1 MIGFT
6 TKITAAKGG
15 FFDRAAVQLAM
26 DRRAAVVLS
35 GLGAFV
41 RQRARSSIRSP
52 GVRKRASSP
61 GKPPY
66 NQTGV
71 LRNSILFWYD
81 QTQQQVTIGPVALNR
96 PSPRWVMGES
106 KPTPAVLEHGGTLRV
121 HEVQVGGRWWKVS
134 PSDPWL
140 TRGKMRFAMRRERNL
155 TIAPRPYMQPA
166 LEKTLGNPREIMKLW
181 RKAIRVK

>member
-41 RQRARSSIRSP
+41 RQRARSSIRAP
-52 GVRKRASSP
+52 GKRKQASKP
-61 GKPPY
+61 GKPPK
-66 NQTGV
+66 NQTGL
-71 LRNSILFWYD
+71 LRDNILFWYD
-81 QTQQQVTIGPVALNR
+81 HGNQGVTIGPIMLNR
-96 PSPRWVMGES
+96 PSPRWVMGTN

-121 HEVQVGGRWWKVS
+121 HEVQVGGRWWKV
-134 PSDPWL
+134 PPNDPWL
-140 TRGKMRFAMRRERNL
+140 SRGKMRFAMRRERNL
-155 TIAPRPYMQPA
+155 TIAPRPYMHPA
-166 LEKTLGNPREIMKLW
+166 LEKTLGNPREMMKLW
-181 RKAIRVK
+181 RNAIRVK